1 MSVTVYST
9 KTCPWCIKV
18 KEYLDSLS
26 VAYETI
32 DVGADKEAAR
42 EMVQKTGQ
50 RGVPVIL
57 VGETVIVGFDKNALD
72 EALRGQG
79 LI

>member
-1 MSVTVYST
+1 
-9 KTCPWCIKV
+9 
-18 KEYLDSLS
+18 
-26 VAYETI
+26 
-32 DVGADKEAAR
+32 
-42 EMVQKTGQ
+42 
-50 RGVPVIL
+50 VPVIL